1 MQPALT
7 PLPPPEADLVS
18 PPAAAAAGATAAPT
32 ASPSAISLDT
42 ALSRRLDGSAR
53 AKKLAAGGIGAGQ
66 HSGDT
71 AIHAAASSAQIE
83 IVR

>member
-1 MQPALT
+1 
-7 PLPPPEADLVS
+7 
-18 PPAAAAAGATAAPT
+18 
-32 ASPSAISLDT
+32 
-42 ALSRRLDGSAR
+42 LSRRLDGSAR